1 MTDEWKKKLWYI
13 YIREYCSTIKKNEIM
28 PCAVTW
34 MDLEIIILN
43 EVRPRKTNVYTI
55 PLICGI

>member
-1 MTDEWKKKLWYI
+1 M
-13 YIREYCSTIKKNEIM
+13 
-28 PCAVTW
+28 W

-55 PLICGI
+55 PLICGQTHNFLCISYLFNHLTNPLQAANYLL